1 MTERGKAMASKAGK
15 GSTSLWITVL
25 VGLLCI
31 VGVVMVGSASSVVSM
46 SYYGSP
52 WSIFFK
58 EVLWVAVGAVVFLV
72 AVRID
77 YHRWGKLSPAV
88 MAATM
93 GMLILVLIPGVGTS
107 SGGSTR
113 WLGVGP
119 LTLQPSELMKLVLV
133 VYGAYF
139 IAKRQESSTSMRY
152 AIGPVVLVTGAASF
166 LVLIQPD
173 LGTAFVLVVI
183 MMTLAVCSGISR
195 KALIR
200 SLVGVGLAVGL
211 AAMAMPYRRDRL
223 LSFINPGS
231 KSSEGGYQVVQ
242 SLIGMGSGGFGGLG
256 LGHSHEKWGSLPNA
270 HTDFIFSVIGEEL
283 GIIGAFAVMLLFG
296 ALALKGF
303 KAAEEAP
310 DRFGMLLAAGLV
322 AWIATEA
329 VINIG
334 AVLGLLPVTGIPL
347 PFVSYGGTSMVITLA
362 AAGILVNIAR
372 QERAVTP
379 TRGLAHS
386 PSRKGSSGA
395 KERRPA
401 ATGTA
406 RRSTRHARSL

>member
-31 VGVVMVGSASSVVSM
+31 VGVVMVGSASSVISM

-93 GMLILVLIPGVGTS
+93 GMLLLVLIPGVGTS

-113 WLGVGP
+113 WIGFGP

-152 AIGPVVLVTGAASF
+152 AIVPVVLVTGVASF
-166 LVLIQPD
+166 LVLVQPD

-195 KALIR
+195 KALFR
-200 SLVGVGLAVGL
+200 SLVGVGFAVGL
-211 AAMAMPYRRDRL
+211 AAIAMPYRRDRL

-283 GIIGAFAVMLLFG
+283 GVIGAFAVMLLFG

-310 DRFGMLLAAGLV
+310 DRFGTLLAAGLV

-372 QERAVTP
+372 QERTVTP
-379 TRGLAHS
+379 TKGLAHS

-406 RRSTRHARSL
+406 RRSTRHVRSR